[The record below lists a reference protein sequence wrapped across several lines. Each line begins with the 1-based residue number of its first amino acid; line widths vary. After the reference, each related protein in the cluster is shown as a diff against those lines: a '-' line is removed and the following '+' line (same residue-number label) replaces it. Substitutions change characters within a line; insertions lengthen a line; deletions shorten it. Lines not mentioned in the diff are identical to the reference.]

1 MTSAALAIDASHD
14 FDFFTGTWNVQHRKL
29 KKRLADNDE
38 WELFRSVSHARP
50 LAGGLGNMDE
60 TDLPGAHGMT
70 IRLFDP
76 KRQLWSLH
84 WVSTLDPTMDRN
96 PVVGRFDGPMGEFFA
111 DDMFDG
117 KKIRVRYTWTVR
129 DKNNVQ
135 WAQAFSPDGGKSWET
150 NWTMEFTRVAP

>member
-14 FDFFTGTWNVQHRKL
+14 FDFFTGTWNVQNRKL
-29 KKRLADNDE
+29 KKRLAGSGD
-38 WELFRSVSHARP
+38 WESFSSVSHGRVLP
-50 LAGGLGNMDE
+50 GGLGHMDE
-60 TDLPGAHGMT
+60 MDLPNGAHGMT

-84 WVSTLDPTMDRN
+84 WVSTLDPVMDPN
-96 PVVGRFDGPMGEFFA
+96 PVTGRFNGSVGEFFT

-117 KKIRVRYTWTVR
+117 KPIRVRYTWTIR

-135 WAQAFSPDGGKSWET
+135 WAQAFSADGGKDWET
-150 NWTMEFTRVAP
+150 NWIMEFTRVA